1 MNQLATISEKL
12 NALWTLSQK
21 ESIFLDDLEL
31 EFRQDLQT
39 FITGETLYLKDGKI
53 VIGRN
58 LYKKWLQKLQ
68 SNGFDYEINFKND

>member
-1 MNQLATISEKL
+1 MNQLASISEKL
-12 NALWTLSQK
+12 NTLWVLSQK

-31 EFRQDLQT
+31 VFKQDLQT
-39 FITGETLYLKDGKI
+39 FIMGETLYLKEGKI

-68 SNGFDYEINFKND
+68 SKGFDYEIDFK

>member
-1 MNQLATISEKL
+1 MNQLASISEKL

-21 ESIFLDDLEL
+21 ESILLDDLEL
-31 EFRQDLQT
+31 VFKQDLQT
-39 FITGETLYLKDGKI
+39 FIMGETLYLKDGKI

-68 SNGFDYEINFKND
+68 SQGFDYEIDFNND